1 MQADVGIDDDADS
14 GADADDDDSCWYTI
28 SEINRIYPGL

>member
-14 GADADDDDSCWYTI
+14 GADADDDSCWYTI